1 MIIEQKRDTTEI
13 ISFLQMIQGTIDRMA
28 TSSAIFKG
36 FAATIVAGVSAISFS
51 EVNRWILLLSFIPV
65 LCFMLLDV
73 YYLRLERRYRFLYE
87 QVRTEQRRADYD
99 LRPPKVKEILKIDRK
114 SNVRIW
120 ACVKSPSIAVFYV
133 PIVIIGVI
141 VIIMNFGGC
150 LQ

>member
-13 ISFLQMIQGTIDRMA
+13 ISFLQMIQETIDRMA

-65 LCFMLLDV
+65 LCFMLLDI

-87 QVRTEQRRADYD
+87 QVRTKQREADYD
-99 LRPPKVKEILKIDRK
+99 LRPPKVKEILKIYPK

-120 ACVKSPSIAVFYV
+120 ACVKSPSITVFYV

>member
-1 MIIEQKRDTTEI
+1 MIIEQKRAAGEI
-13 ISFLQMIQGTIDRMA
+13 LSFLQMIQGTIDRMA

-73 YYLRLERRYRFLYE
+73 YYLQLERRYRFLYE
-87 QVRTEQRRADYD
+87 QVRTNQRVLDYD
-99 LRPPKVKEILKIDRK
+99 LRPPKVREILKI
-114 SNVRIW
+114 NVNAYVRIW
-120 ACVKSPSIAVFYV
+120 DCVKSSSIVVFYI
-133 PIVIIGVI
+133 PIVTISVV
-141 VIIMNFGGC
+141 VIIMNFGGY